1 MGESGSGKSTLL
13 NLIAGLDL
21 ADSGEILFPNF
32 DMHMAKERDRTAY
45 RRNNIGHIFQQF
57 NLLPTL
63 NIADNIRFCRQ
74 LKGLPEDKG
83 LWRQI
88 LSALDLMPLLGRYP
102 EEVSGGQQQ
111 RAAIARALYMEP
123 KILLADE
130 PTGSLDER
138 NAEAVM
144 RLLTSLARELE
155 CTLLLVTHSEKV
167 AQHMDG
173 CIRLQGGSFMLWP
186 VVKALLGHYRR
197 YPLQII
203 LVWLGLTLGVSLL
216 VGVTAINQH
225 AKQSYAHGEKLFSNP
240 LPYRIRPKHSAN
252 KIPQGFYIQLRR
264 EGFQQCAPFYNHRVT
279 DENLAP
285 TLC

>member
-13 NLIAGLDL
+13 NLIAGIDQVE
-21 ADSGEILFPNF
+21 SGEIWFAKF
-32 DMHMAKERDRTAY
+32 GMHTQPEYKRTAY

-63 NIADNIRFCRQ
+63 NVADNIRFCRQ
-74 LKGLPEDKG
+74 LKGLPEDRG

-88 LSALDLMPLLGRYP
+88 LSALDLMLLLGRYP

-123 KILLADE
+123 KLLLADE

-144 RLLTSLARELE
+144 RLLTTLTKQLD

-167 AQHMDG
+167 AQHMEG
-173 CIRLQGGSFMLWP
+173 CIRLQ
-186 VVKALLGHYRR
+186 
-197 YPLQII
+197 
-203 LVWLGLTLGVSLL
+203 
-216 VGVTAINQH
+216 VG
-225 AKQSYAHGEKLFSNP
+225 
-240 LPYRIRPKHSAN
+240 
-252 KIPQGFYIQLRR
+252 QLHVMARS
-264 EGFQQCAPFYNHRVT
+264 
-279 DENLAP
+279 
-285 TLC
+285 

>member
-1 MGESGSGKSTLL
+1 MLQLKDLCKGYLDGGEFHPVLQGAELTLKQGEQVALMGESGSGKSTLL
-13 NLIAGLDL
+13 NLIAGLDTV
-21 ADSGEILFPNF
+21 DSGEVGFPNF
-32 DMHMAKERDRTAY
+32 AMSQVPQSKRTAY
-45 RRNNIGHIFQQF
+45 RRNNIGLVFQQF

-74 LKGLPEDKG
+74 LKGLPEDQG

-144 RLLTSLARELE
+144 RLLTTLSRQLD
-155 CTLLLVTHSEKV
+155 CTLLLVTHSQRV
-167 AQHMDG
+167 AEHMERK
-173 CIRLQGGSFMLWP
+173 IRLQGG
-186 VVKALLGHYRR
+186 
-197 YPLQII
+197 
-203 LVWLGLTLGVSLL
+203 
-216 VGVTAINQH
+216 
-225 AKQSYAHGEKLFSNP
+225 
-240 LPYRIRPKHSAN
+240 
-252 KIPQGFYIQLRR
+252 QLHVMARS
-264 EGFQQCAPFYNHRVT
+264 
-279 DENLAP
+279 
-285 TLC
+285 

>member
-1 MGESGSGKSTLL
+1 MLRLTDLCKGYVDGGEFHPVLQGAELTLAQGQQIALMGESGSGKSTLL
-13 NLIAGLDL
+13 NLIAGLDVV
-21 ADSGEILFPNF
+21 DSGLIEFPQF
-32 DMHMAKERDRTAY
+32 MMHEESESRRTAY
-45 RRNNIGHIFQQF
+45 RRNNIGLIFQQY

-74 LKGLPEDKG
+74 LKGLPENQG

-144 RLLTSLARELE
+144 RLLTQLTRQLE

-167 AQHMDG
+167 AEHMEG
-173 CIRLQGGSFMLWP
+173 RVRLQGG
-186 VVKALLGHYRR
+186 
-197 YPLQII
+197 
-203 LVWLGLTLGVSLL
+203 
-216 VGVTAINQH
+216 
-225 AKQSYAHGEKLFSNP
+225 
-240 LPYRIRPKHSAN
+240 
-252 KIPQGFYIQLRR
+252 QLHVMARS
-264 EGFQQCAPFYNHRVT
+264 
-279 DENLAP
+279 
-285 TLC
+285 